1 MAFTDK
7 VIVTVAPTGA
17 HKGKEANPALPCSS
31 EEIVNAVYECWNE
44 GASLAHIHAR
54 DRLGMPTNDPSFF
67 EEIDRL
73 IRDKKCDIIIEHS
86 MGPAFHGQDTINI
99 DDGVKSSRT
108 DPPPEMVSLPIAPTN
123 EIGMGKAILLPWG
136 RLWAENVA
144 KELLEKG
151 IKADPEIWND
161 GQIDTLLYLI
171 DNGLLRKPYFVNIVT
186 NFTAVDT
193 NGRYNPK
200 RLMLYVDLLPADCM
214 FSMLAMGLEE
224 FQATTLSL
232 LLGGH
237 VRLGFEDNIYIQ
249 KDKLAKNNAESIQ
262 KIVQIAR
269 ALGREIATPQEARQ
283 MLGLRSLK

>member
-1 MAFTDK
+1 MAFADK
-7 VIVTVAPTGA
+7 LIVTVAPTGA
-17 HKGKEANPALPCSS
+17 YRGKEANPALPCSS
-31 EEIVNAVYECWNE
+31 EEIANAVYECWNE

-54 DRLGMPTNDPSFF
+54 DKRGVPTNETPFF
-67 EEIDRL
+67 EETDRL

-86 MGPAFHGQDTINI
+86 MGPAFHGQDTIDIN
-99 DDGVKSSRT
+99 DGLKSSRT
-108 DPPPEMVSLPIAPTN
+108 TPPPEMVSLPIAPTN
-123 EIGMGKAILLPWG
+123 QIDMGKAIIIPWG

-171 DNGLLRKPYFVNIVT
+171 DKGLLRKPYFVNLVS

-193 NGRYNPK
+193 NGSYHPK

-214 FSMLAMGLEE
+214 FSILAMGLEE
-224 FQATTLSL
+224 FQATTLSI

-237 VRLGFEDNIYIQ
+237 VRLGFEDNIHIQ
-249 KDKLAKNNAESIQ
+249 KGKLAKNNAESIA

-269 ALGREIATPQEARQ
+269 APGREIATPQEARQ